1 MEQFN
6 FRIIKSANGVEIID
20 STLSTPYNSLTP
32 MQMIDYINVENTL
45 YLAERQNKVKVEE
58 VKDNF
63 LYKTKLII
71 KRMERRLF
79 AWWKVITH
87 QMSTWDLCH
96 Q

>member
-1 MEQFN
+1 MEAFN

-32 MQMIDYINVENTL
+32 MQMIDYINVEDML
-45 YLAERQNKVKVEE
+45 YLAEKQNKAKVEE

-63 LYKTKLII
+63 LYKIKLTI

-79 AWWKVITH
+79 AWKVTTH
-87 QMSTWDLCH
+87 QTLIWDIFH

>member
-1 MEQFN
+1 MEAFN

-20 STLSTPYNSLTP
+20 NTLSTPYNSLTP

-45 YLAERQNKVKVEE
+45 YLAEKQNKVKVEE

-79 AWWKVITH
+79 AWKVITH
-87 QMSTWDLCH
+87 QTLIWVTFH

>member
-1 MEQFN
+1 MEAFN

-20 STLSTPYNSLTP
+20 NTLSTPYNALTP
-32 MQMIDYINVENTL
+32 MQMIDYINVEDML
-45 YLAERQNKVKVEE
+45 YLAEKQNKAKVEE

-63 LYKTKLII
+63 LYKIKLTI

-79 AWWKVITH
+79 AWKVITH
-87 QMSTWDLCH
+87 QTLIWVTFH

>member
-1 MEQFN
+1 MEAFN

-45 YLAERQNKVKVEE
+45 YLAEKQNKAKVEE

-79 AWWKVITH
+79 AWRVII
-87 QMSTWDLCH
+87 QILSIWDLCH

>member
-1 MEQFN
+1 MEAFN

-20 STLSTPYNSLTP
+20 NTLSTPYNSLTP
-32 MQMIDYINVENTL
+32 MQMIDYINVEDML
-45 YLAERQNKVKVEE
+45 YLAEKQNKAKVEE

-79 AWWKVITH
+79 AWKVTI
-87 QMSTWDLCH
+87 QILSTWDLCH

>member
-45 YLAERQNKVKVEE
+45 YLAEKQNKVKVEE

-79 AWWKVITH
+79 AWKVITH
-87 QMSTWDLCH
+87 QMFIWDLCH

>member
-6 FRIIKSANGVEIID
+6 FRIIKISNGVEIID
-20 STLSTPYNSLTP
+20 NTLSTPYNSLTP

-45 YLAERQNKVKVEE
+45 YLAEKQNKVKVEE

-79 AWWKVITH
+79 AWWKVTTH
-87 QMSTWDLCH
+87 QMFTWDLCH

>member
-20 STLSTPYNSLTP
+20 NTLSTPYNSLTP
-32 MQMIDYINVENTL
+32 MQMIDYINVEYMI
-45 YLAERQNKVKVEE
+45 YLAEKQNKAKVEE
-58 VKDNF
+58 IKDNF

-79 AWWKVITH
+79 AWKVTIH
-87 QMSTWDLCH
+87 QMFIWVISH

>member
-32 MQMIDYINVENTL
+32 MQMIDYINVENML
-45 YLAERQNKVKVEE
+45 YLAEKQNKVKVEE

-79 AWWKVITH
+79 A
-87 QMSTWDLCH
+87 
-96 Q
+96 

>member
-1 MEQFN
+1 MEAFN

-20 STLSTPYNSLTP
+20 NTLSTPYNSLTP
-32 MQMIDYINVENTL
+32 MQMIDYINVEDML
-45 YLAERQNKVKVEE
+45 YLAERQNKAKVEE

-79 AWWKVITH
+79 AWKVTTH
-87 QMSTWDLCH
+87 QMFIWGLFH